1 MLSSLYIWHLEKYIP
16 HYHLRIFMYNRF
28 IMAMTYKKRICIKE
42 YAQSNREINTNMKIS
57 KYLTKMKRKIAPF
70 ARHLKSIN
78 I

>member
-1 MLSSLYIWHLEKYIP
+1 M
-16 HYHLRIFMYNRF
+16 FNRF

-42 YAQSNREINTNMKIS
+42 YAQSNIVIFHEVKINTNMKIS